1 MGWYAMHE
9 AFHAAEAKPECRP
22 FCHMVDMTHA
32 IPREVVCR
40 APNRALLYLVLKA
53 LCPQLGVKPA
63 EADMLWLAAHAD
75 EATRL
80 VQADLIAPAPR
91 GLPAEWDSF
100 EFQTGWDPKRLDAL
114 KVTALW
120 FPHGPKQFYEYQTP
134 SLALA
139 LMRFN
144 ADITPRMRKEV
155 TKLHMEVTHGF
166 ENTRGV
172 EIFDASVVLGK
183 EMPTGLIC
191 AWTQALP
198 RKTAYIDF
206 KTKYA
211 DLMTLIPAA
220 RHLTFEMLALGSEP
234 MAFVRHLDSDLYD
247 AMMEEG
253 LTLKTYAQYM
263 TVLDFLRAESL
274 ARLKL
279 FAKKA
284 ARAPLTVVYEET
296 GARQRLLVGKYS
308 TLKTLAKVLKTYRSP
323 RTGRTEWDGP
333 YVMRTF
339 CGVKV
344 DENTYLG
351 KMPRN
356 ICLYATRLR
365 RSGRSGRARGAC
377 GKR

>member
-1 MGWYAMHE
+1 MGWYAEHE
-9 AFHAAEAKPECRP
+9 AFHEAEAKPECRP

-32 IPREVVCR
+32 IPREVVCM

-53 LCPQLGVKPA
+53 LCPQLAVKPA

-75 EATRL
+75 EATDLGQTDL
-80 VQADLIAPAPR
+80 VAPAQR
-91 GLPAEWDSF
+91 GLLAEWDPL
-100 EFQTGWDPKRLDAL
+100 EFQTGWDPKRLAAL
-114 KVTALW
+114 KVASRW
-120 FPHGPKQFYEYQTP
+120 FLHGPKHFYDYQTP

-139 LMRFN
+139 LMRFD

-155 TKLHMEVTHGF
+155 AKLHMEVTHGF
-166 ENTRGV
+166 EGTKGFEV
-172 EIFDASVVLGK
+172 IDASDVLGK
-183 EMPTGLIC
+183 EVPTGSIF
-191 AWTQALP
+191 AWAQALP

-206 KTKYA
+206 KTKFVN
-211 DLMTLIPAA
+211 LMALIPPA
-220 RHLTFEMLALGSEP
+220 RHLTFDSLALGSEP
-234 MAFVRHLDSDLYD
+234 MAFLRHVDPECYD
-247 AMMEEG
+247 AMMDEG
-253 LTLKTYAQYM
+253 LTPRTYAHYM

-284 ARAPLTVVYEET
+284 ARAPLTVVYPSGT
-296 GARQRLLVGKYS
+296 RQRLLVGKHA
-308 TLKTLAKVLKTYRSP
+308 TLTSLANTLKTYRSP

-344 DENTYLG
+344 DENTHLG

-365 RSGRSGRARGAC
+365 RSGRARGAC